1 MRQRLAALLPDCAQ
15 RIPIHT
21 FHSLGLSI
29 LREHW
34 NAAGLQR
41 GFRVADESER
51 AQILA
56 ANVAERK
63 ARAVLLTISR
73 AKRSRQPAPEQS
85 ATALAAYRD
94 AMTLH
99 NWIDF
104 DDLVGLS
111 LQLLESDAA
120 LAAFYRHRFRWIS
133 VDEFQDVDDQQYAL
147 VRALAPPDANLC
159 VIGDP
164 DQAIY
169 GFRGADAACFDRF
182 RQDYPRAAVAHL
194 PRNYRST
201 GTIVSAATQVIQP
214 ASSDTPAARIVREMH
229 EHITIHVAPSAEAES
244 EFVVHTIEKLI
255 GGHSF
260 FSIDSGRS
268 AGGTP
273 AELSF
278 SDIAVLYRTD
288 AQSRALCDAF
298 ARSGMPYQ
306 RHSHQRLTDR
316 PAVRALLQRLAD
328 RPGDIAASLR
338 AAADEI
344 SAEDDAVE
352 YNAALQQLLALAQGS
367 GADRTRFDE
376 TLCLATEADC
386 WDARADRV
394 SLLTLHAAKGLEFPV
409 VFIVGLEDGILPLR
423 WRADAPE
430 TDLAEER
437 RLFYVGMTRAKD
449 RLFLTRAEKRPWRGD
464 VRSLPPSPYLSDI
477 ETELLQYSRREP
489 TRRKIA
495 DSQLQLL

>member
-1 MRQRLAALLPDCAQ
+1 
-15 RIPIHT
+15 
-21 FHSLGLSI
+21 
-29 LREHW
+29 
-34 NAAGLQR
+34 
-41 GFRVADESER
+41 
-51 AQILA
+51 
-56 ANVAERK
+56 
-63 ARAVLLTISR
+63 
-73 AKRSRQPAPEQS
+73 
-85 ATALAAYRD
+85 
-94 AMTLH
+94 
-99 NWIDF
+99 
-104 DDLVGLS
+104 
-111 LQLLESDAA
+111 
-120 LAAFYRHRFRWIS
+120 
-133 VDEFQDVDDQQYAL
+133 
-147 VRALAPPDANLC
+147 
-159 VIGDP
+159 
-164 DQAIY
+164 
-169 GFRGADAACFDRF
+169 
-182 RQDYPRAAVAHL
+182 
-194 PRNYRST
+194 
-201 GTIVSAATQVIQP
+201 
-214 ASSDTPAARIVREMH
+214 
-229 EHITIHVAPSAEAES
+229 
-244 EFVVHTIEKLI
+244 
-255 GGHSF
+255 
-260 FSIDSGRS
+260 
-268 AGGTP
+268 
-273 AELSF
+273 
-278 SDIAVLYRTD
+278 
-288 AQSRALCDAF
+288 
-298 ARSGMPYQ
+298 MPYQ